1 MSLLS
6 SIPNYPVDQET
17 PFLLEVKFDD
27 YARLL
32 AANTNQSDEP
42 PVRILDGK
50 FAHAHA
56 ASDRKLLTRFVGF
69 DVKLMQLHTVLASA
83 GVNSMWIRGEPGTG
97 KTALAEEFIRARA
110 ERRLSSAIFGGPF
123 YLFNVSLFLTRTPST
138 WIEDFNRSLA
148 CIKSTHGL
156 LIIDHVDDL
165 VKASGESSDR
175 LLQSLI
181 AALDSSD
188 DIQAIIISD
197 SRNTAAIANA
207 STGLS
212 RCFQVLETEEPGID
226 DLKPILMSH
235 FRRLSKVHNIEYSE
249 PVADEIVRLLGRY
262 PGRAFTSS
270 KRPEKAI
277 TFADKVGA
285 MVRINVF
292 AEPVE
297 LAELRDH
304 MGALRDT
311 LAVTRNNTGVSATL
325 TAALAAKLTQLQSDY
340 EQASQQYERRFGS
353 YLAAKN
359 GLDAIDS
366 RLGPIEA
373 KPLAMRTTNE
383 KRDFNTLKD
392 GLNAARRSVV
402 REEQKLHQVRPEVT
416 KADVRK
422 IFSNYSGVPLSKLSA
437 DKLERLSS
445 LDVDLYSEI
454 FGQEAPVKAVAKVWR
469 ERELGVSDPSR
480 PAGVLLFTGGTGL
493 GKTELTRVLARWD
506 GGESALPAILR
517 MSEFKDRSA
526 VSRLTG
532 AAPGLVGFDDG
543 APTIEECE
551 NKDIVVFDEIDKADP
566 NIYDVM
572 MQILE
577 EGEITLSNGKKISFK
592 GKLMVI
598 TTNAVTDDDISEDE
612 LNNQDEHQERI
623 RNALC
628 EATSRETGVALF
640 RPEFIGRIDEV
651 YVYKKLSPYV
661 ALRIMRKE
669 LEKINRDYQERGIS
683 VVTDDATLRPIIE
696 KHYVPSQ
703 GGRSPRQIV
712 KKRIRPMVTD
722 YLMRRM
728 LEKKGDES
736 PLNEKLRLNFD
747 VARDGFG
754 LTPVTPIVTPGEG
767 RALVVIPLTPVDAL
781 GPLQQLA

>member
-1 MSLLS
+1 MSLLTS
-6 SIPNYPVDQET
+6 VPNFCVDPET
-17 PFLLEVKFDD
+17 PFLLQIKFDE
-27 YARLL
+27 YATLL
-32 AANTNQSDEP
+32 KAMGEQGPAP
-42 PVRILDGK
+42 APV
-50 FAHAHA
+50 APAEVT
-56 ASDRKLLTRFVGF
+56 ASRKVLTRYVGLNS
-69 DVKLMQLHTVLASA
+69 KLMELHTALASA

-97 KTALAEEFIRARA
+97 KTALAEEFVRART

-123 YLFNVSLFLTRTPST
+123 YLFNVSLFLTKPPST
-138 WIEDFNRSLA
+138 WIESFNRSLETVRN
-148 CIKSTHGL
+148 THGL
-156 LIIDHVDDL
+156 VIIDHIDDF

-175 LLQSLI
+175 LMQSLI
-181 AALDSSD
+181 ACLDGSD
-188 DIQAIIISD
+188 DVQAIIISD
-197 SRNTAAIANA
+197 AQETEAVTGA

-212 RCFQVLETEEPGID
+212 RCFQVLETAEPGVD

-235 FRRLSKVHNIEYSE
+235 FRRLSHVHNIEYSE
-249 PVADEIVRLLGRY
+249 PVADEIIRLLNRY

-270 KRPEKAI
+270 KQPEKAI
-277 TFADKVGA
+277 SFADKVGA
-285 MVRINVF
+285 MGRINVF

-304 MGALRDT
+304 MGALRDI
-311 LAVTRNNTGVSATL
+311 LAVTRNNSGVSASSIM
-325 TAALAAKLTQLQSDY
+325 AIEAKLRQLHVEY
-340 EQASQQYERRFGS
+340 ENANKQYELRFGA
-353 YLAAKN
+353 YLSAKR
-359 GLDAIDS
+359 GLDAIES
-366 RLGPIEA
+366 RLGPLDV
-373 KPLAMRTTNE
+373 KTMAMRTADE
-383 KRDFNTLKD
+383 RRDFNTLKD
-392 GLNAARRSVV
+392 GLGAARNSVT
-402 REEQKLHQVRPEVT
+402 REEQKLHQVRPAVT

-437 DKLERLSS
+437 DKLERLST
-445 LDVDLYSEI
+445 LEVDLCTEI

-532 AAPGLVGFDDG
+532 AAPGLIGFDDG

-592 GKLMVI
+592 GKLMIV
-598 TTNAVTDDDISEDE
+598 TTNAVTDDDISDDE
-612 LNNQDEHQERI
+612 LNNQDGHQERI
-623 RNALC
+623 RAALC
-628 EATSRETGVALF
+628 EAKSKETGVALF

-651 YVYKKLSPYV
+651 YVYKRLDPVV
-661 ALRIMRKE
+661 ALKIMRKE
-669 LEKINRDYQERGIS
+669 LEKINRDYQERGVS
-683 VVTDDATLRPIIE
+683 LAVDDATLKSIIE

-712 KKRIRPMVTD
+712 KKRIRPLVTD

-728 LEKKGDES
+728 IEKKGDEA
-736 PLNEKLRLNFD
+736 PLNEKLRLCFD
-747 VARDGFG
+747 VVNDSFS
-754 LTPVTPIVTPGEG
+754 LTDVDAAVGHSTG
-767 RALVVIPLTPVDAL
+767 RALVAIPLAVIGRSESKATHA
-781 GPLQQLA
+781 A